1 MHESCDKAACLL
13 VPHAG
18 AFKRAAAPHAACTSV
33 AHYRLQHFL
42 LAAQQL
48 RATAPEAGQL
58 DLAVVIT
65 DDSAI
70 RDAAQDSAWL
80 ASHSSWKV
88 VVFFHGAEDAVGSN
102 SAGGE
107 GADTAEEE
115 EVREG
120 ENRESSGFVGE
131 ENIGFLGALLLMR
144 HALHLVG
151 SPASNLF
158 QVGIELSVG
167 LRFTNSALRHR
178 GGEGEEQEGE
188 SRNGRGRAMITD
200 WEVEAGM
207 WEDPL
212 MRMWSVDVPIAAGSF
227 GFLGAN
233 IRPTSRWTPAINVSE
248 ISQGAL

>member
-1 MHESCDKAACLL
+1 M
-13 VPHAG
+13 
-18 AFKRAAAPHAACTSV
+18 

-80 ASHSSWKV
+80 ASHPSWKV
-88 VVFFHGAEDAVGSN
+88 VVFFHGAEDAVGSD

-107 GADTAEEE
+107 GADTAEAEE
-115 EVREG
+115 FREG
-120 ENRESSGFVGE
+120 RRCGFVGCGFVGG
-131 ENIGFLGALLLMR
+131 ENIGFVGALLLMR

-167 LRFTNSALRHR
+167 LRFSNAALRHR
-178 GGEGEEQEGE
+178 GGEGEEQEE
-188 SRNGRGRAMITD
+188 DSRNGRGRAMTTD
-200 WEVEAGM
+200 WEVKAGM

-212 MRMWSVDVPIAAGSF
+212 MRIWSVDVPMAAGSF

-233 IRPTSRWTPAINVSE
+233 IRPTSRLTPAINMSE
-248 ISQGAL
+248 ISQGTRCKTLFAL